1 MAWRAYDISIS
12 LGGHLFKCIPKEC
25 FNVTEEKMEDKDNKV
40 IMYELIHEFKGSIKK
55 ATIPYYVSNGP
66 TNRLNADM
74 LFPFMC
80 FTDRKNKD
88 PICPHSLF
96 RPGETSNLADFGLMK
111 YSATKN
117 MDTEAI
123 VVSVNQNYLQKYSQV
138 GIDELTSLSGRH
150 TRGITSIFVRIQN
163 VLDFIISCSSQKLV
177 DYKTDYTEEQLN
189 AFIPDGPSPIY
200 QRVLQY
206 EKAYRRC
213 VLDKLHDMIQALK
226 ATHLV
231 TFTPKMMT
239 IEKKTYDEFNSH
251 INICQNQN
259 PTQRA
264 QTNVHTYKIISNE
277 LYQLVY
283 AFNSSTGL
291 FPYLLPMD
299 RVIQLKDN
307 ELNETMDSWYAS
319 CGSKTINAIVV
330 GLRKNP
336 ANTIFKQ
343 IELYGQ
349 QVLIDDYQ
357 RYTPLEKQIVND
369 LFFEK
374 INEFLSGSSPH
385 ESLKLIEPY
394 RQKMSV
400 ELYDRL
406 VNIYLAQIAAADIM
420 KDLSLSKFLT
430 LIERLKK
437 TQPNLIFENI
447 QRYGQQALVDN
458 YKTYSPEEKQI
469 VNDVFFEKVTEFLLD
484 KSPDDA
490 LTLIESYKS
499 NMFSELYD
507 QLIPMYLAQKKI
519 RNEKIKEFLST
530 KSPEESLTLLESYK
544 ASMTP
549 ELYDQL
555 TSRYAAQ
562 LASDEIMKRL
572 SLPRKGMRRKTKISK
587 KRVKKSAKVKK
598 A

>member
-12 LGGHLFKCIPKEC
+12 LGEHLFKFIPKEC
-25 FNVTEEKMEDKDNKV
+25 YNVTEEKMEDRDNKV

-80 FTDRKNKD
+80 FTDRKNIE
-88 PICPHSLF
+88 PLCPHSLF
-96 RPGETSNLADFGLMK
+96 RPGETSNLADFGLLK

-123 VVSVNQNYLQKYSQV
+123 VTSVNLNYLQKYSQV
-138 GIDELTSLSGRH
+138 GLDVLDSLSNKD

-200 QRVLQY
+200 QRALPY

-213 VLDKLHDMIQALK
+213 VLDKLHDMIQALQR
-226 ATHLV
+226 THLV

-239 IEKKTYDEFNSH
+239 IEKKTYDEFNSLIH
-251 INICQNQN
+251 ICQNQKPN
-259 PTQRA
+259 QRA
-264 QTNVHTYKIISNE
+264 QSNLHTYKIISNE

-283 AFNSSTGL
+283 AFNSSTGM
-291 FPYLLPMD
+291 FPYLLPID

-307 ELNETMDSWYAS
+307 ELNEMMDRWYAS
-319 CGSKTINAIVV
+319 CGSKSINAVVV
-330 GLRKNP
+330 GLRRNP
-336 ANTIFKQ
+336 ANTIFNQ
-343 IELYGQ
+343 IQLYGQ
-349 QVLIDDYQ
+349 QVLVTDYKK
-357 RYTPLEKQIVND
+357 YTPLEKQIVND

-374 INEFLSGSSPH
+374 INEFLSDTSPY

-406 VNIYLAQIAAADIM
+406 VNSYSAQIAAADIM

-447 QRYGQQALVDN
+447 QRYGQQVLVDN
-458 YKTYSPEEKQI
+458 YKTYSPEEKKI
-469 VNDVFFEKVTEFLLD
+469 VNDIFFDKITDFLVD

-499 NMFSELYD
+499 NMFPELYE
-507 QLIPMYLAQKKI
+507 QLIPMYLTQMTI

-544 ASMTP
+544 ASMSP
-549 ELYDQL
+549 DLYDQL
-555 TSRYAAQ
+555 TNRYSAQ
-562 LASDEIMKRL
+562 VATEEIMKRL
-572 SLPRKGMRRKTKISK
+572 SLPRKGMRRKTKKSK
-587 KRVKKSAKVKK
+587 KRVKKGAKDKK